1 MVTRVFKDAQLQR
14 MQKFFPRCSIW
25 PGAAQSKFVRFP
37 TFLVGIFRKR
47 GIWII
52 LASGYTDRNL
62 CAMTPELEISLRAS
76 QIITLFVTII
86 LINNESHTVRV
97 FKEMNQPS
105 TKQWDYRNW
114 GFILR
119 AREEK
124 QKEEVKKEIKT
135 SCTTPCIYDKGHR
148 EVEV

>member
-1 MVTRVFKDAQLQR
+1 M
-14 MQKFFPRCSIW
+14 
-25 PGAAQSKFVRFP
+25 
-37 TFLVGIFRKR
+37 GIFRKR

-105 TKQWDYRNW
+105 TKQ
-114 GFILR
+114 
-119 AREEK
+119 
-124 QKEEVKKEIKT
+124 
-135 SCTTPCIYDKGHR
+135 
-148 EVEV
+148 